1 MKTNIILIALFV
13 GAFMFPSIGSVHTAD
28 AEIDITHCANLEATA
43 ARPACEAAAHVKA
56 APITFDDTL
65 MATQGTAG
73 SAHAT
78 SIDPATLG
86 YSYNASAKRMG
97 SESNAKEPYGTSYRH
112 ELRENNRLRNGIPGS
127 RRNLME
133 AQGTASSVQGTPIDP
148 ATSSYSSDAS
158 GIQMGSESNANRQYG
173 TSYRNDLRE
182 NNRLRNGIP
191 GSGQKMK

>member
-28 AEIDITHCANLEATA
+28 AEIDISHCANLEAKA
-43 ARPACEAAAHVKA
+43 ARPACETAAHVKA

-78 SIDPATLG
+78 PIDPATLG
-86 YSYNASAKRMG
+86 YSFDASAKRMG
-97 SESNAKEPYGTSYRH
+97 AESNAKEPYGTSYRH
-112 ELRENNRLRNGIPGS
+112 KLRENNRLRNGIPGS
-127 RRNLME
+127 RRNLMG
-133 AQGTASSVQGTPIDP
+133 AQGTESSVQGTPINP

-158 GIQMGSESNANRQYG
+158 GIQMGPESNANRQYG

-191 GSGQKMK
+191 GSGRKVK